1 MSLKEKIQ
9 DIVEDALVA
18 YTKGGYTTMYA
29 GTGLYGEQAADQIM
43 AVLREYGPE
52 LVHELP
58 INIVIKV
65 HQNPNAPTVAEVER
79 TIREFFGPK
88 SDPVK

>member
-1 MSLKEKIQ
+1 MTLKDKIQ

-58 INIVIKV
+58 IEIEVIVNKG
-65 HQNPNAPTVAEVER
+65 AKLPTMQEV
-79 TIREFFGPK
+79 REALELLRGKPHEE
-88 SDPVK
+88 